1 MFHARWQIQ
10 LVPKVCVWGYTI
22 YRWWTKSGYPFQSAD
37 EWRCSDLPSLL
48 QDFCSSQEPLW
59 CWYSLPVWCS
69 LSSFEKRNDQN
80 HVWRDGDGTYCK
92 WYFQRCRTIDRTN
105 PNLNVH
111 RSGPVSP
118 VILGLLSRHQSWI
131 ENQTLT
137 TGGGGIL
144 VFLGPTSHLVMCFG
158 WWQCI
163 YNWNK
168 PTTWRLESPW
178 SVISTWCEMAKLA

>member
-1 MFHARWQIQ
+1 MPGGRSSWYLKFVFGGIRYTVDGQN
-10 LVPKVCVWGYTI
+10 LVTHFNRLMNDGVLI
-22 YRWWTKSGYPFQSAD
+22 YHPYFRIFAHLKSPFGVG
-37 EWRCSDLPSLL
+37 
-48 QDFCSSQEPLW
+48 
-59 CWYSLPVWCS
+59 SLPVWCS

-168 PTTWRLESPW
+168 PTTWRL
-178 SVISTWCEMAKLA
+178 